1 VVGSPPTRGR
11 HHLFRRIRTL
21 CRENRLIGYGYA
33 VYSNGKQ
40 IATGY
45 GAINSLSLMV
55 LIQRLLEPGKVS
67 NTHFDS
73 FERGYNTTSARGE
86 EENTCRTGLP

>member
-1 VVGSPPTRGR
+1 M
-11 HHLFRRIRTL
+11 
-21 CRENRLIGYGYA
+21 
-33 VYSNGKQ
+33 
-40 IATGY
+40 ATGY